1 MKGSA
6 KAKKKK
12 TSKENANERDVTA
25 FTNRLWPDGVL
36 SYQLQR
42 STIGN
47 FNIFDFSV
55 STSLVKPYFCLKSE
69 QYRHSFYFPE
79 EDKSCKLFQPDTSYR
94 KMIKTFRIKNQICV
108 CIYLK

>member
-25 FTNRLWPDGVL
+25 FTNQLWPDGVL
-36 SYQLQR
+36 PYKLQR

-47 FNIFDFSV
+47 FNIFDF
-55 STSLVKPYFCLKSE
+55 YQFG
-69 QYRHSFYFPE
+69 
-79 EDKSCKLFQPDTSYR
+79 
-94 KMIKTFRIKNQICV
+94 
-108 CIYLK
+108 